1 MTTNAEVIAAV
12 TSVVPEFSVTLEPGT
27 SVPPA
32 YLDISRLHA
41 DTGYIP
47 EWDLERSVAD
57 YIAWF
62 RAGNK
67 L

>member
-41 DTGYIP
+41 DTGYTP
-47 EWDLERSVAD
+47 VGDLERS
-57 YIAWF
+57 
-62 RAGNK
+62 GTT
-67 L
+67 